1 MVSCSR
7 KERSDFNGKAFMKL
21 INPLDHPHSG
31 KAAILIAIALVLG
44 ITVHEVFFL
53 IALLIAAMACIEWG
67 AHEVHVIHDLHE
79 RKTHSQPQPASL
91 ATRVALH
98 PFLTGMS
105 RTHLALL
112 ADCAIAAHFEKG
124 QTILREGEFAK
135 GVYLIES
142 GEVVLESGE
151 ESGEPVVVDTIGPG
165 DPLGWSWMFPPYIW
179 RFTARAVEPIDAIFF
194 DGTTLREYCEKDH
207 SLGYELLKRTTL
219 VMLRRLQATRDRMLS
234 ILQEL
239 DTYENEN
246 EGKDRIHFQAI
257 KRENGRMH

>member
-1 MVSCSR
+1 
-7 KERSDFNGKAFMKL
+7 MKL
-21 INPLDHPHSG
+21 INPLNHPHSG
-31 KAAILIAIALVLG
+31 KAAILIAIAIVLG
-44 ITVHEVFFL
+44 ITIHEVFFL
-53 IALLIAAMACIEWG
+53 IALLIAAIACMEWG
-67 AHEVHVIHDLHE
+67 AHEVHVIHELHE
-79 RKTHSQPQPASL
+79 RKTHSQPQSAPL
-91 ATRVALH
+91 ATRVAVH
-98 PFLTGMS
+98 PFLAGMS

-112 ADCAIAAHFEKG
+112 TDCAIAAHFEKR
-124 QTILREGEFAK
+124 QTILREGEFAN

-194 DGTTLREYCEKDH
+194 YGTTLREYCEKDH

-219 VMLRRLQATRDRMLS
+219 VMLRRLQATRDRLLS
-234 ILQEL
+234 VLQEL

-257 KRENGRMH
+257 KRENGRMHEDRRAIAT

>member
-1 MVSCSR
+1 
-7 KERSDFNGKAFMKL
+7 MKL
-21 INPLDHPHSG
+21 INPLNHPHSG
-31 KAAILIAIALVLG
+31 KAVILIAIAIVLG

-53 IALLIAAMACIEWG
+53 IALLIAAIACIEWG
-67 AHEVHVIHDLHE
+67 GHEVHVIHELHE
-79 RKTHSQPQPASL
+79 RKTHSQPAPL
-91 ATRVALH
+91 ARRVALH

-124 QTILREGEFAK
+124 QTILREGEFAN

-151 ESGEPVVVDTIGPG
+151 QSGQPVVVDTIGPG

-179 RFTARAVEPIDAIFF
+179 RFTARAIEPIDAIFF
-194 DGTTLREYCEKDH
+194 DGNTLREYCEKDH
-207 SLGYELLKRTTL
+207 SLGYELLKRTAL
-219 VMLRRLQATRDRMLS
+219 VMLRRLQASRERLLS
-234 ILQEL
+234 ILREL
-239 DTYENEN
+239 DAYENEN